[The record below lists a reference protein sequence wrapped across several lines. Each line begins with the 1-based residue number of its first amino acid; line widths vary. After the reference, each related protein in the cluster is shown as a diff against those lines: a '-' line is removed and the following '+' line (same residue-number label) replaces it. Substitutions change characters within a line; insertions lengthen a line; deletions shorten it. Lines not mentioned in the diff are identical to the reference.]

1 MQLTVANWYTVCL
14 TTHCVQRE
22 IASKCFDRAAKPALA
37 GLLVIL
43 LLALST
49 ISVCP
54 SLHKF
59 LHSDGGE
66 TNHQCLV
73 CSFAKGQVAA
83 AEASGVF
90 AAVVISLLGFVL
102 LQKFSPLPSFD

>member
-1 MQLTVANWYTVCL
+1 
-14 TTHCVQRE
+14 VQRE

-37 GLLVIL
+37 GLLAL
-43 LLALST
+43 LLLVLTT
-49 ISVCP
+49 ISACP

-83 AEASGVF
+83 AEVSGIFAS
-90 AAVVISLLGFVL
+90 VVIGLVGLVL
-102 LQKFSPLPSFD
+102 LPKLSPLPSFDFSLSPSRAPPRR

>member
-1 MQLTVANWYTVCL
+1 
-14 TTHCVQRE
+14 VQRE
-22 IASKCFDRAAKPALA
+22 TVSTGFNRAAKPALA
-37 GLLVIL
+37 GLLAIL
-43 LLALST
+43 LLAVST
-49 ISVCP
+49 ISFCP

-83 AEASGVF
+83 AEVSGVF
-90 AAVVISLLGFVL
+90 AALVISLIGFVL
-102 LQKFSPLPSFD
+102 LPKFSPLPSFDFSLSPSRAPPRR

>member
-1 MQLTVANWYTVCL
+1 
-14 TTHCVQRE
+14 VQRE
-22 IASKCFDRAAKPALA
+22 FASKCFDRAAKPALA
-37 GLLVIL
+37 GLLALL

-59 LHSDGGE
+59 LHSDGE

-73 CSFAKGQVAA
+73 CSFAKGQVTA
-83 AEASGVF
+83 AEVSGVF
-90 AAVVISLLGFVL
+90 AALVIGLVGLVL
-102 LQKFSPLPSFD
+102 LPKVSPLPSFDFSLSPSRAPPRR

>member
-1 MQLTVANWYTVCL
+1 M
-14 TTHCVQRE
+14 QRE
-22 IASKCFDRAAKPALA
+22 IASKCFERAAKPALA

-73 CSFAKGQVAA
+73 CSFAKGQVSA
-83 AEASGVF
+83 AEVSGVF
-90 AAVVISLLGFVL
+90 VALVISLVGVVFLPKV
-102 LQKFSPLPSFD
+102 SPLPSFDFSLSLSRAPPRR

>member
-1 MQLTVANWYTVCL
+1 
-14 TTHCVQRE
+14 VQRE
-22 IASKCFDRAAKPALA
+22 LASNCFDRAAKPALA
-37 GLLVIL
+37 GLLALL

-66 TNHQCLV
+66 NHQCLV
-73 CSFAKGQVAA
+73 CSFAKGQVTA
-83 AEASGVF
+83 AEVSGVF
-90 AAVVISLLGFVL
+90 AALVISLVGLVL
-102 LQKFSPLPSFD
+102 LPKVSPLPSFDFALSPSRAPPRR